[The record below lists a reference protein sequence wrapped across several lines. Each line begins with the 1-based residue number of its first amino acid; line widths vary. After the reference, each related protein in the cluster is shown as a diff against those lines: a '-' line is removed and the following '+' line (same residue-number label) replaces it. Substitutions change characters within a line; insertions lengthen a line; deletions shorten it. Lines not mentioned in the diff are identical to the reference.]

1 MAPAR
6 SEREACWA
14 ARAGADRT
22 CFPHPATAS
31 AAPPASS
38 SIRVTPIRADGT
50 PPPKVRFSDWRG
62 APGAP
67 YDRGVLIRT
76 TIGLGAAAAGLTALT
91 YGIAQAIENGS
102 CGVDEY
108 GNVLGAPCPDG
119 FGPMIVL
126 MVFGYVRGARRRRAR
141 QLARAL
147 HLPDHRRRLRGR
159 RARLPR
165 RPRDGHAAGARDH
178 RGRRRPD
185 GAVHRPVRR
194 QAPRARVRRP
204 ATGARRPPRPSA
216 GRRHREPAAE
226 PTFNAP
232 APQWEHKHTPGD
244 PEAIA
249 ARLRQLDQLKES
261 GLLDDAAYA
270 EQRKRILAEL

>member
-1 MAPAR
+1 
-6 SEREACWA
+6 
-14 ARAGADRT
+14 
-22 CFPHPATAS
+22 
-31 AAPPASS
+31 
-38 SIRVTPIRADGT
+38 
-50 PPPKVRFSDWRG
+50 
-62 APGAP
+62 
-67 YDRGVLIRT
+67 VLIRT

-126 MVFGYVRGARRRRAR
+126 MVLGSFV
-141 QLARAL
+141 AL
-147 HLPDHRRRLRGR
+147 
-159 RARLPR
+159 
-165 RPRDGHAAGARDH
+165 AGAALASSLVRFILPIIVAVCAGVVLGFLDVNETDT
-178 RGRRRPD
+178 RPGLEIIAVVAAPMVLFTVPFVGRRRSRGRVVQSGD
-185 GAVHRPVRR
+185 GFVTVEGATPQQMAQVQKVANRLGVQVNEAPAV
-194 QAPRARVRRP
+194 
-204 ATGARRPPRPSA
+204 AT
-216 GRRHREPAAE
+216 E
-226 PTFNAP
+226 PTFTAP

>member
-1 MAPAR
+1 M
-6 SEREACWA
+6 
-14 ARAGADRT
+14 
-22 CFPHPATAS
+22 
-31 AAPPASS
+31 
-38 SIRVTPIRADGT
+38 
-50 PPPKVRFSDWRG
+50 
-62 APGAP
+62 
-67 YDRGVLIRT
+67 LIRT

-108 GNVLGAPCPDG
+108 GNVLGAPCPEG

-126 MVFGYVRGARRRRAR
+126 MVFGTFLALAGAALASSLVRFILPIIVAVCAGVVLGFLDVHETDTRPGLEIIAVVAAPMVLFTVPVVGKRRAR
-141 QLARAL
+141 GFVVQPQVHTATATFGG
-147 HLPDHRRRLRGR
+147 P
-159 RARLPR
+159 P
-165 RPRDGHAAGARDH
+165 P
-178 RGRRRPD
+178 PEPV
-185 GAVHRPVRR
+185 AV
-194 QAPRARVRRP
+194 
-204 ATGARRPPRPSA
+204 
-216 GRRHREPAAE
+216 E

-232 APQWEHKHTPGD
+232 APQWQHKHTPGD